1 MRIHPNKLISGY
13 VDDEV
18 SPRQRSRVE
27 RHLRAC
33 AECRAQLDSLRSL
46 KDAVA
51 AAKPS
56 QSMDATPEFFWTQ
69 VRRRIEQEGSTPGR
83 EALPTTEGFDVTW
96 WRRVAMAAAAVVV
109 LAGTAVLLLQFP
121 GAPQAPA
128 TFVTVESAT
137 TSVPNARVEIVQSAA
152 TGVTVIDVP
161 QLYVEVEKVSTQV
174 PNATV
179 STFQSDE
186 TGMTVI
192 WISGLENGMNG
203 EDSEPM

>member
-1 MRIHPNKLISGY
+1 
-13 VDDEV
+13 
-18 SPRQRSRVE
+18 
-27 RHLRAC
+27 
-33 AECRAQLDSLRSL
+33 
-46 KDAVA
+46 
-51 AAKPS
+51 
-56 QSMDATPEFFWTQ
+56 
-69 VRRRIEQEGSTPGR
+69 
-83 EALPTTEGFDVTW
+83 
-96 WRRVAMAAAAVVV
+96 MAAAAVVV

>member
-1 MRIHPNKLISGY
+1 
-13 VDDEV
+13 
-18 SPRQRSRVE
+18 
-27 RHLRAC
+27 
-33 AECRAQLDSLRSL
+33 
-46 KDAVA
+46 
-51 AAKPS
+51 
-56 QSMDATPEFFWTQ
+56 
-69 VRRRIEQEGSTPGR
+69 
-83 EALPTTEGFDVTW
+83 
-96 WRRVAMAAAAVVV
+96 
-109 LAGTAVLLLQFP
+109 
-121 GAPQAPA
+121 
-128 TFVTVESAT
+128 
-137 TSVPNARVEIVQSAA
+137 VEIVQSAA